1 MSTQPALNPETLGH
15 TRASVMTAPETP
27 PSQRIVPLDPRR
39 AKPVDVSVVIPCLNE
54 APTVAACV
62 RQAIETFEANGI
74 AGEVILCDN
83 GSTDGSDSLAREAG
97 AFVVYESRPG
107 YGSAYLRAFE
117 EARGKYLVMA
127 DADGTYDMSLIP
139 QFVEPLKN
147 GYDLVMGIR
156 KHDTMDAGAQP
167 FLHKYVG
174 VPVLTGLLNIL
185 SGSEVS
191 DAHCGMRGFT
201 REAIDRMNLR
211 TTGMEFASEMILK
224 AHRYRLKTT
233 EFAIPYYAR
242 PEDSES
248 KLRTFSDGWRHL
260 RYLLLESPTFLY
272 VIPGL
277 LLMAMGIGVMAAL
290 TPGAISVGAISFD
303 FHYMI
308 VGSLA
313 ALVGWQAVTLGIFA
327 KVYAVVEE
335 LAPSDR
341 MVETVIKRF
350 NLEKAL
356 LASGAVAA
364 VGAALMVWTA
374 ASWIGQGF
382 GFANPTAYLRP
393 ALLGATL
400 FGIGTGSGFSAF
412 FVGALLMERR
422 VNVVQQSRPAMVAAA
437 VAAPAGQPEADG
449 EAEDERAA

>member
-1 MSTQPALNPETLGH
+1 MSTQPALNSEKLEQTGGDAAA
-15 TRASVMTAPETP
+15 TQTP
-27 PSQRIVPLDPRR
+27 NSQRIVPIDPRR

-54 APTVAACV
+54 APTVAACIK
-62 RQAIETFEANGI
+62 QALDTFEANGI
-74 AGEVILCDN
+74 AGEVIISDN
-83 GSTDGSDSLAREAG
+83 GSTDGSDEIAREAG

-107 YGSAYLRAFE
+107 YGSAYLRGFE
-117 EARGKYLVMA
+117 DARGKYIVMA
-127 DADGTYDMSLIP
+127 DADGTYDMTLIP
-139 QFVEPLKN
+139 KFVEPLKN

-156 KHDTMDAGAQP
+156 EHDTMDAGAQP

-174 VPVLTGLLNIL
+174 VPILTGMLNVL

-233 EFAIPYYAR
+233 EFSIPYYAR

-272 VIPGL
+272 VLPGL
-277 LLMAMGIGVMAAL
+277 ILMALGIGVMAAL
-290 TPGAISVGAISFD
+290 TPGAISVGSISFD

-313 ALVGWQAVTLGIFA
+313 ALVGWQAVSLGIFA

-341 MVETVIKRF
+341 MVDTVIKKF

-356 LASGAVAA
+356 LSAGAIATI
-364 VGAALMVWTA
+364 GAGLMAWTA
-374 ASWIGQGF
+374 VSWISQGF
-382 GFANPTAYLRP
+382 GFTDSTAYLRP
-393 ALLGATL
+393 ALLGATI
-400 FGIGTGSGFSAF
+400 FGIGTGTAFSAF
-412 FVGALLMERR
+412 FIGALLMERR
-422 VNVVQQSRPAMVAAA
+422 VNVVQKTQPESTLVETASATQTAA
-437 VAAPAGQPEADG
+437 VTEVSEEERKAA
-449 EAEDERAA
+449 

>member
-1 MSTQPALNPETLGH
+1 MSTQPAFNPETPERNG
-15 TRASVMTAPETP
+15 ASAAVSHDAAID
-27 PSQRIVPLDPRR
+27 QRVVPIDPRR

-54 APTVAACV
+54 APTVAACIK
-62 RQAIETFEANGI
+62 QALDTFEANNI

-83 GSTDGSDSLAREAG
+83 GSTDGSDELAREAG

-107 YGSAYLRAFE
+107 YGSAYLRAIE
-117 EARGKYLVMA
+117 EARGQYIVMA
-127 DADGTYDMSLIP
+127 DADGTYDMTLIP
-139 QFVEPLKN
+139 KFVDPLKE

-156 KHDTMDAGAQP
+156 EHDTMDAGAQP

-174 VPVLTGLLNIL
+174 VPILTGLLNML

-233 EFAIPYYAR
+233 EFSIPYYAR

-272 VIPGL
+272 VLPGL
-277 LLMAMGIGVMAAL
+277 VLMALGIGVMAAL
-290 TPGAISVGAISFD
+290 APGAVSVGSISFD

-356 LASGAVAA
+356 VSAGVIAATGA
-364 VGAALMVWTA
+364 GLLVWTA
-374 ASWIGQGF
+374 GSWISQGF
-382 GFANPTAYLRP
+382 GFADPTAYLRP

-400 FGIGTGSGFSAF
+400 FGIGTGTGFSAF

-422 VNVVQQSRPAMVAAA
+422 VNVVQQTRPATASAAA
-437 VAAPAGQPEADG
+437 AGQVAETQAPET
-449 EAEDERAA
+449 AEKQAA